1 MSKSLSNKKAIF
13 VMGPPG
19 SGKGTQAELLA
30 DKYELFHFDT
40 GRVLEGIWH
49 DPKKQKDPIVRRER
63 VLFDTGKLNTPSVV
77 LKMIK
82 EKIKELSK
90 IGESLVF
97 SGSPRTFFEA
107 FGDSKNVGL
116 IKTLE
121 KLYGKKNII
130 VLLLKV
136 DSKKAIA
143 RNVGRMVCSV
153 CGMQL
158 LSVLKVKQTRCP
170 FCGGELRKRTLD
182 KPEVMLV
189 RLQEFANRTKP
200 ILEELKKRKFVIHG
214 INANVL
220 PYQVF
225 EKIKSVV
232 NDLFKK

>member
-1 MSKSLSNKKAIF
+1 MSTLPINKKVVII
-13 VMGPPG
+13 MGPPG
-19 SGKGTQAELLA
+19 SGKGTQADLLA

-40 GRVLEGIWH
+40 GRILEGIWH
-49 DPKKQKDPIVRRER
+49 DPKRQKDPIVRREQ
-63 VLFDTGKLNTPSVV
+63 VLFDTGKLNTPAVV
-77 LKMIK
+77 LKMMK
-82 EKIKELSK
+82 EKIKELAE

-107 FGDSKNVGL
+107 FGDSKNTGL
-116 IKTLE
+116 IETLE
-121 KLYGKKNII
+121 KLYGKKNIT

-143 RNVGRMVCSV
+143 RNVGRMICSV

-170 FCGGELRKRTLD
+170 FCGGTLRKRTLD
-182 KPEVMLV
+182 KPEVMVV

-200 ILEELKKRKFVIHG
+200 ILEELKKRKFVING

-220 PYQVF
+220 PYEVF
-225 EKIKSVV
+225 EKIKSVI
-232 NDLFKK
+232 NDSFKK